1 MKRVNAIETTL
12 VTISTEGEISIW
24 DLEELFNLK
33 EPVELVENFMSV
45 YDFKMETRL
54 VLLSICKLEDEKEQV
69 MKEKP

>member
-54 VLLSICKLEDEKEQV
+54 VLLSICKLEEEKEQLI
-69 MKEKP
+69 KEKP